1 MSNYRE
7 LASWVRA
14 SLGVRTAR
22 LRTALRE
29 GDRGASA
36 VELAVITAVILGIA
50 ITLLL
55 VITNFVKDRG
65 TQITNAPVPNGP

>member
-7 LASWVRA
+7 LANWFRS

-55 VITNFVKDRG
+55 VITNFVTNRG

>member
-1 MSNYRE
+1 MSNYGE
-7 LASWVRA
+7 LADWVRA
-14 SLGVRTAR
+14 SLSVRTAR

-50 ITLLL
+50 IALLL
-55 VITNFVKDRG
+55 VITNFVTARG
-65 TQITNAPVPNGP
+65 NQITNAPVPAGP

>member
-7 LASWVRA
+7 LANWFRA

-55 VITNFVKDRG
+55 VITNFVSDRG
-65 TQITNAPVPNGP
+65 KQITNAPVPNGP